1 MSPLENAYVQLAEAR
16 LKAYEAC
23 AEDLSKAL
31 AFITG
36 LQRIVTEK
44 DAALSARDTF
54 IAEQGQFIRFL
65 SMHVPQDLE
74 YPAPFA
80 AMVQAGRAQ

>member
-31 AFITG
+31 AFITA
-36 LQRIVTEK
+36 LQKIVTEK
-44 DAALSARDTF
+44 GEEVAARDAF
-54 IAEQGQFIRFL
+54 IAQQDQLIRFQAL
-65 SMHVPQDLE
+65 HVPASLV
-74 YPAPFA
+74 YPAPFDRMLA
-80 AMVQAGRAQ
+80 SRRTN